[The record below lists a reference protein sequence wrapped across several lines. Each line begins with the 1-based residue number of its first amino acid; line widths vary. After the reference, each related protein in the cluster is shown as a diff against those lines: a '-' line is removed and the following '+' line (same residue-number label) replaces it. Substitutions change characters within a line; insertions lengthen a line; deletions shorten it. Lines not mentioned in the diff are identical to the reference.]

1 MAKSDLFWLPDALTN
16 RCTSTDEKVHSETS
30 QTGLASLTLKHKLNK
45 KKYRYNTYPNIG
57 KHSQTQKTYTKQI
70 RKNKHRNRKVEI

>member
-30 QTGLASLTLKHKLNK
+30 QTGLASLTFKHKLNK

-57 KHSQTQKTYTKQI
+57 KH
-70 RKNKHRNRKVEI
+70 